1 MHLTCSALGDD
12 TCSSYRQCPLDA
24 QSLFQKASCT
34 SADAARSHLRRI
46 ASMSLEIWCPDN
58 VQNVF
63 KQQIVSSKNIPHP
76 PCLQALPLQTIF
88 SMFFHSS
95 LVVCSCL
102 FWSRYVSVSCTPWC
116 STTRTAEWLKA
127 LRVRCK
133 EFIPKHRTRI
143 KKKFAIE
150 NGH

>member
-1 MHLTCSALGDD
+1 MDHWSMHLTCSALGDD

-58 VQNVF
+58 AQNVF

-88 SMFFHSS
+88 FHVFPQFTSGLQLS
-95 LVVCSCL
+95 LL
-102 FWSRYVSVSCTPWC
+102 VSVCFGLLHTMVLHHSNG
-116 STTRTAEWLKA
+116 
-127 LRVRCK
+127 RVVESLACQVQRVH
-133 EFIPKHRTRI
+133 P
-143 KKKFAIE
+143 
-150 NGH
+150 